1 VCVCTHGL
9 DCCHSSCRKH
19 YFHPFLRQSLGDAG
33 SAGIDMYWGGR
44 EEGREGVMSM
54 RNQTLSKGGREE
66 GREGGKGCILLTFD
80 YGKTVGGKIQQA

>member
-1 VCVCTHGL
+1 
-9 DCCHSSCRKH
+9 
-19 YFHPFLRQSLGDAG
+19 
-33 SAGIDMYWGGR
+33 MYWGGR